1 MKRRRKSHIRD
12 DEEEEI
18 RTLISDY
25 ATEQQ
30 SENRNRA
37 DLATEQQ
44 SENRAGKSKSTFFS
58 LFFIWLLPLCDLLNK
73 IETLQCRNYST
84 RCCCKPSLSG
94 NVLFFR
100 TKSIKFVSLDH
111 GGFDKD
117 FLFLFQFQEPEEE
130 L

>member
-44 SENRAGKSKSTFFS
+44 SENRAGKSKSFF
-58 LFFIWLLPLCDLLNK
+58 FF
-73 IETLQCRNYST
+73 
-84 RCCCKPSLSG
+84 
-94 NVLFFR
+94 
-100 TKSIKFVSLDH
+100 
-111 GGFDKD
+111 
-117 FLFLFQFQEPEEE
+117 FLFYLAPSIVRFIEQDRNFTVPQLLYEV
-130 L
+130 LLQAIFVR